1 MARCSGLTASGDQC
15 TAPAAPASAYCYGH
29 DPARAAERK
38 ANASKAA
45 RAKHAPTELSA
56 IKQEL
61 KDLIS
66 AVHTG
71 EVARG
76 TAAVMAQLFNV
87 LLRGLEIE
95 RRIAEQEELEERLTA
110 LEERERNG
118 GRW

>member
-1 MARCSGLTASGDQC
+1 MARCSSLTRKGDQC
-15 TAPAAPASAYCYGH
+15 AASAAPGSAYCFMH
-29 DPARAAERK
+29 DPAHAAERSR
-38 ANASKAA
+38 NASKAA
-45 RAKHAPTELSA
+45 KAKQAPTELSA